1 MYSYYFPC
9 YRSYRLREGP
19 FNGYKDCNPEQDVV
33 FHKTHKCSSS
43 SVQNILLR
51 YALKHELN
59 IVLPKSGNYL
69 GHKSPFSADLLIGTP
84 WQIAG
89 LHYNLFCLHNRWNGA
104 EVEKL
109 FGRMKNQRP
118 IYFTILRDPVDLFI
132 SLWDY
137 LELGTKVIFLLHFFS
152 CKNSNTHVFIFFFIP
167 KVYGGIT
174 LEEYALS
181 NKKGEYQD
189 RINSGAYGRNQMMW
203 DFGLNPVHFDNDTSI
218 KAKIAEIDSTFDLV
232 LITEKFGES
241 MVLLKD
247 LLCWDYA
254 DVTNLKLNAH
264 DDATKSKISAAGRQ
278 KLQQWMHADYQLY
291 NHFKDKFEA
300 ELDSFGRDQMQ
311 VST

>member
-1 MYSYYFPC
+1 MY
-9 YRSYRLREGP
+9 L
-19 FNGYKDCNPEQDVV
+19 
-33 FHKTHKCSSS
+33 
-43 SVQNILLR
+43 
-51 YALKHELN
+51 
-59 IVLPKSGNYL
+59 
-69 GHKSPFSADLLIGTP
+69 
-84 WQIAG
+84 
-89 LHYNLFCLHNRWNGA
+89 
-104 EVEKL
+104 
-109 FGRMKNQRP
+109 
-118 IYFTILRDPVDLFI
+118 
-132 SLWDY
+132 
-137 LELGTKVIFLLHFFS
+137 
-152 CKNSNTHVFIFFFIP
+152 FFFIP

-203 DFGLNPVHFDNDTSI
+203 DFGLNPVHFDNNTSI

-264 DDATKSKISAAGRQ
+264 DDATKSKISATGRQ

-291 NHFKDKFEA
+291 NHFKDKFES

-311 VST
+311 VSTYIIISKSITYSLK

>member
-1 MYSYYFPC
+1 M
-9 YRSYRLREGP
+9 
-19 FNGYKDCNPEQDVV
+19 
-33 FHKTHKCSSS
+33 
-43 SVQNILLR
+43 LR

-152 CKNSNTHVFIFFFIP
+152 CKNPNTHVFIFFFIP